1 MRKIRLQMEALD
13 VESFEP
19 AEVPQM
25 AVRGTIRGAEQQDT
39 IFRDCQTEQYDCT
52 AQGGYTCD
60 YGSCIS
66 AHYCTASDC

>member
-1 MRKIRLQMEALD
+1 MKKIRLRMDALN

-19 AEVPQM
+19 AGAPEVRD
-25 AVRGTIRGAEQQDT
+25 RGTVRAAEQQDT